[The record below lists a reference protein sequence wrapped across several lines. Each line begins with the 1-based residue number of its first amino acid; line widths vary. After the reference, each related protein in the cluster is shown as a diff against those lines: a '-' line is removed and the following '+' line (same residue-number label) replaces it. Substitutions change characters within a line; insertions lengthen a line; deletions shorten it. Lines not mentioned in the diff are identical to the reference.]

1 MRFTRIPLRRFSFQ
15 DKNRR
20 SSLSESSNGLIPEYL
35 ALYSHVL
42 HSRRNHS
49 FFAETRQIQIA
60 DHEAYHI
67 FPFNTSQKVVNKPA
81 TFGIEIFHNSSP
93 HSIRHLLDGK
103 FQNVKYR
110 KISKILKNVKKYRKC
125 QMSKMSKISKKI
137 KKYLKLSNV
146 EKC

>member
-67 FPFNTSQKVVNKPA
+67 FPFYTSQKVVNKPA

-103 FQNVKYR
+103 FQKCQ
-110 KISKILKNVKKYRKC
+110 ISKNVKKKLIE
-125 QMSKMSKISKKI
+125 KIC
-137 KKYLKLSNV
+137 LNL
-146 EKC
+146 CG